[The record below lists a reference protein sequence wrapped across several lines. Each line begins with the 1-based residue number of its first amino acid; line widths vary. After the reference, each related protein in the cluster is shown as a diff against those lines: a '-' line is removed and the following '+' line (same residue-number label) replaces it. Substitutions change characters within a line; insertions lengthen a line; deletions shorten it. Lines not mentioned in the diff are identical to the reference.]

1 MNEDLVIFRKFIV
14 LIRKWFEKKA
24 SLINHPAVIKDI
36 YAEAD
41 ISVGYFGILSFANLI
56 ALCGLITNS
65 APVIIGA
72 MLISPLMGPI
82 LSFGFAFITGEEM
95 AWKRSVKK
103 IAVSVFITIVI
114 AAVATYLSPLKD
126 ITSEIISRTRPNLY
140 DLIIAFLSGI
150 VGAVALCTKKNY
162 LTIVPGVAIATAV
175 IPPLSVTGFGIGV
188 FNFRVAFGGF
198 FLFFTNFV
206 AIILATCIVFYMYG
220 FRPSIITDEDL
231 AQLKRRA
238 TAFAAV
244 LFLISI
250 PLIYTLHKS
259 ISEVRLRN
267 NIQDTLKK
275 SLNRE
280 RQSSLST
287 FNYYQRKDGKLEVN
301 AVVNTVDYMKEEE
314 INAVENRLSEN
325 LGGDVTLYLDQ
336 VKVQP
341 GGLKKEAVASAL
353 PTITPPRN
361 PADVLRTSRES
372 VISVVRQSSEKVEKI
387 ISPSTIADLYV
398 GFHDKTFKVSIAMKI
413 KKDAPLSE
421 EEILW
426 LKRMFTNDLGIPVDL
441 SIETVPFVP
450 LLVFER
456 GETSL
461 SDDMK
466 TALSTIKDAYMKN
479 SSIHITVEAVPGSF
493 FSYKKRIGLAEQRL
507 QAVKTVLTEDFKI
520 PESSITAA
528 VNRKKAVRRPT
539 VKVTLNTEQ
548 AGT

>member
-1 MNEDLVIFRKFIV
+1 MNDDLIIFRKFIV
-14 LIRKWFEKKA
+14 LIRRWFEKKA

-103 IAVSVFITIVI
+103 IAVSVFITVVI
-114 AAVATYLSPLKD
+114 AAMATYLSPLKD

-150 VGAVALCTKKNY
+150 VGAVALCTKKNF

-188 FNFRVAFGGF
+188 FNFRIAFGGF

-220 FRPSIITDEDL
+220 FRPSIITESDL
-231 AQLKRRA
+231 SQLKRRA

-267 NIQDTLKK
+267 NIQNTLKK

-280 RQSSLST
+280 RRSSLST
-287 FNYYQRKDGKLEVN
+287 FNYYQKKDGKLEVN
-301 AVVNTVDYMKEEE
+301 AVVNTVNYMKEEE
-314 INAVENRLSEN
+314 ITAVEGRLNEN
-325 LGGDVTLYLDQ
+325 LGSDVKLYLDQ

-341 GGLKKEAVASAL
+341 GGLKKEAVTSL

-361 PADVLRTSRES
+361 PADVLKTSRES

-387 ISPSTIADLYV
+387 ISPSTIADMYV

-413 KKDAPLSE
+413 KKDAPLTE
-421 EEILW
+421 EEINW
-426 LKRMFTNDLGIPVDL
+426 LKRMFAADLGIPVDL

-450 LLVFER
+450 LLVFDK
-456 GETSL
+456 GEISL

-466 TALSTIKDAYMKN
+466 TALSTVKDAYMKN
-479 SSIHITVEAVPGSF
+479 SSIRVTVQTSPESA
-493 FSYKKRIGLAEQRL
+493 FSYTKRAGLAEQRA
-507 QAVKTVLTEDFKI
+507 QAVKTVLTEEYKI
-520 PESSITAA
+520 PESA
-528 VNRKKAVRRPT
+528 VTILINKKKTLKQPT
-539 VKVTLNTEQ
+539 VRVTLKIEQ